1 MKISIK
7 KFVNIK
13 KKIGEKNLDNYFIL
27 DKNNYNEMGIGAFL
41 QEKKSGRI
49 LKIFTTQPG
58 LNIFSDNYGI
68 SIEPM
73 HFPDS
78 PNIGFFPSTILEPGK
93 VAGAIITD
101 VTKTQMNREKIARR
115 ANEVISKNI
124 SIVQEIACL
133 LGEHMVETETLLS
146 SIADDYDK

>member
-1 MKISIK
+1 MVDNTIYDLR
-7 KFVNIK
+7 NE

-27 DKNNYNEMGIGAFL
+27 DKNNYNEMVIGAFL

-93 VAGAIITD
+93 VYRQETIY
-101 VTKTQMNREKIARR
+101 KF
-115 ANEVISKNI
+115 EVRK
-124 SIVQEIACL
+124 
-133 LGEHMVETETLLS
+133 
-146 SIADDYDK
+146 D